1 MKPDGEQMDFVESME
16 LNDAVGKEIAR
27 PDYPLSEY
35 ANEKTIFLEEGPVSY
50 LWLGA
55 GFSHSK

>member
-1 MKPDGEQMDFVESME
+1 MDFVESME

-35 ANEKTIFLEEGPVSY
+35 ANEKTIFLEEGLVSY